1 MTPFH
6 AIYYRCI
13 MLVKKDNLTT
23 FLSFYSNPTLYALWW
38 ASADAKKSWK
48 LGVPHNFLNR
58 ELGLPPL
65 FDWNVVISAIP
76 NKHHTHTPIQIKILE
91 NAIWW
96 SMVDL
101 NSREVA
107 RVWMRIGKWGKI
119 STYRAAGRSA
129 MGKVFLTIVK
139 ISEHFWSLDMNW
151 F

>member
-1 MTPFH
+1 MVGAGRREKVMKIRGSPQ
-6 AIYYRCI
+6 
-13 MLVKKDNLTT
+13 
-23 FLSFYSNPTLYALWW
+23 
-38 ASADAKKSWK
+38 
-48 LGVPHNFLNR
+48 FLNR

-65 FDWNVVISAIP
+65 FYRNVVILAIP
-76 NKHHTHTPIQIKILE
+76 NKHHTHTPIQIKISE

-129 MGKVFLTIVK
+129 MG
-139 ISEHFWSLDMNW
+139 
-151 F
+151 